1 MSSTSIFIVEYAES
15 TQNVCKCL
23 SISIF
28 LILVFMLTPLNNF
41 IISSVFGKISI
52 LILLGYV
59 LYYNIKQTN
68 LFANK
73 SNVQFSNGGWT
84 PVKTNIACSYIFSI
98 FIFILAFNVL
108 RSFFR
113 TTLIR

>member
-1 MSSTSIFIVEYAES
+1 MASTSIFIVEYAES

-52 LILLGYV
+52 LVLLGYV

-68 LFANK
+68 VFANK
-73 SNVQFSNGGWT
+73 SNVQFSNGSWT
-84 PVKTNIACSYIFSI
+84 PVKTNIVCSYIFSL
-98 FIFILAFNVL
+98 FIFVLAFSVL
-108 RSFFR
+108 RTFF
-113 TTLIR
+113 